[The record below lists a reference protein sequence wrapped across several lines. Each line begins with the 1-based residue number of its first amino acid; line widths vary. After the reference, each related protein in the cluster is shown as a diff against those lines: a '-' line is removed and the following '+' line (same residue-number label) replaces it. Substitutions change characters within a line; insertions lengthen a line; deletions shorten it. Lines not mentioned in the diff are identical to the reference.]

1 MQCYTFSIHKLQ
13 SREVAKSKGVARKS
27 YTEVGASVE
36 IYDHIVCFT
45 WGSGSAAAVASCH
58 VMYYYIMCLF
68 GALPHYKQKLSV
80 NSCTKII

>member
-13 SREVAKSKGVARKS
+13 SREVARKS

-45 WGSGSAAAVASCH
+45 CHLWGSGSAAAVASCH